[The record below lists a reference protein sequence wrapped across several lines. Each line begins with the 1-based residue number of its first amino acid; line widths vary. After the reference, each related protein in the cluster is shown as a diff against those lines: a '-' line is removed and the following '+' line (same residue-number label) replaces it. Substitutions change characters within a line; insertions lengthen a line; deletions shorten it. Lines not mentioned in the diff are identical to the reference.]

1 MRTQF
6 GITLVVLLSLAALGC
21 NERPQQRV
29 TREPLFYVPTA
40 AVIQHREVPVP
51 GVASQVLPESDSYAY
66 IPRDEKT
73 AYGDFPGYEIQSYSI
88 WTYDVQRI
96 ASRGDGSG
104 YRYRMG
110 WQVGTSSR

>member
-1 MRTQF
+1 MMAGTFPDARATNARHETCDEHPQEAVMRTQF

-66 IPRDEKT
+66 IPRDE
-73 AYGDFPGYEIQSYSI
+73 
-88 WTYDVQRI
+88 
-96 ASRGDGSG
+96 
-104 YRYRMG
+104 
-110 WQVGTSSR
+110 